1 MNLIQNQFSK
11 NAKTYSDYNFIQNL
25 VSKELISQISDKPK
39 NILDIGCGTG
49 AIYRNID
56 WEIENFIGVD
66 FSEKMLETHPKNK
79 NITLFF
85 QDFNNL
91 DIELLKKQR
100 FDRIISSSALQW
112 ASNLEQTFYDISKL
126 EIPISFAI
134 FTSGTFKTLH
144 KTAGIKSPLKNIDEV
159 KDVANKYFQAD
170 FKILNYKLEFETV
183 LDIFKYIKKSGVS
196 GGKKK
201 LSFQETKKLMKNYP
215 VKYLEFEII
224 LFNNSVSPKK
234 IMNFCD

>member
-1 MNLIQNQFSK
+1 VNPIQNQFSK

-49 AIYRNID
+49 AIYKNID
-56 WEIENFIGVD
+56 WKIENFIGVD

-112 ASNLEQTFYDISKL
+112 ASNLDKTFSDIAKL
-126 EIPISFAI
+126 ETPLSFAI

-144 KTAGIKSPLKNIDEV
+144 KIAGIKSPLKSADEV
-159 KDVANKYFQAD
+159 QEMANNYFQAN
-170 FKILNYKLEFETV
+170 FTILNYKLEFDTV

-196 GGKKK
+196 GGKKQ
-201 LSFQETKKLMKNYP
+201 LTFQETKKLMKSYP
-215 VKYLEFEII
+215 VKFLEFEIL
-224 LFNNSVSPKK
+224 LFNN
-234 IMNFCD
+234 

>member
-1 MNLIQNQFSK
+1 MNPIQNQFSK

-49 AIYRNID
+49 AIYKNID
-56 WEIENFIGVD
+56 WKIENFIGVD

-100 FDRIISSSALQW
+100 FNRIISSSALQW
-112 ASNLEQTFYDISKL
+112 ASNLDKTFSDIAKL
-126 EIPISFAI
+126 ETPLSFAI

-144 KTAGIKSPLKNIDEV
+144 KIAGIKSPLKSADEV
-159 KDVANKYFQAD
+159 QEMANNYFQAN
-170 FKILNYKLEFETV
+170 FTILNYKLEFDTV

-196 GGKKK
+196 GGKKQ
-201 LSFQETKKLMKNYP
+201 LTFQETKKLMKSYP
-215 VKYLEFEII
+215 VKFLEFEIL
-224 LFNNSVSPKK
+224 LFNN
-234 IMNFCD
+234 

>member
-1 MNLIQNQFSK
+1 VNPIQNQFSK

-49 AIYRNID
+49 AIYKNID
-56 WEIENFIGVD
+56 WKIENFIGVD
-66 FSEKMLETHPKNK
+66 FSEKMLETHPKKK

-100 FDRIISSSALQW
+100 FNRIISSSALQW
-112 ASNLEQTFYDISKL
+112 ASNLDKTFSDIAKL
-126 EIPISFAI
+126 ETPLSFAI

-144 KTAGIKSPLKNIDEV
+144 KIAGIKSPLKSADEV
-159 KDVANKYFQAD
+159 QEMANNYFQAN
-170 FKILNYKLEFETV
+170 FTILNYKLEFDTV

-196 GGKKK
+196 GGKKQ
-201 LSFQETKKLMKNYP
+201 LTFQETKKLMKSYP
-215 VKYLEFEII
+215 VKFLEFEIL
-224 LFNNSVSPKK
+224 LFNN
-234 IMNFCD
+234 